1 MRARR
6 ANHRRHGVLPDSREN
21 PNARAR
27 FLRWRNA
34 ELNIAAQQFRRVP
47 VDSRRAV
54 NMHRGAHG
62 ESVECDNRRPAVI
75 CNFHRNSQ
83 LNVSTLF
90 RYLAREIFF
99 ATLLLLVAL
108 LALFALFDLIHEL
121 GDLGKTNHSLS
132 RVLAFVLLS
141 QPSHVAVIFPTAALM
156 GTLFAVARWSA
167 QSELTVMRTSG
178 LSLARL
184 AGYATLIGLVFSV
197 LTLLFAEFVAPV
209 AEATAKRMRMS
220 AAPGVVATQFRS
232 GFWVKDDLAFVNI
245 QTVTPD
251 MQLLDMRIYEF
262 DTVYRLST
270 LRLAKR
276 ATYDFSKSGWVLQDV
291 EKTTFSPLRGE
302 GARMERLV
310 TDGWNTAM
318 TPDLLSVLRTKPD
331 DMSLLS
337 LSAYISH
344 LRENKQNS
352 TRYESAFWGKVFQPV
367 TVIIMML
374 LAIPFGIQSQRATG
388 LGGKLVF
395 GIMLGLAFYFLNQLS
410 SNLTELNN
418 WPALISAAAPLLAFF
433 ALAVALIL
441 QKEYATRFPRRS
453 T

>member
-1 MRARR
+1 M
-6 ANHRRHGVLPDSREN
+6 
-21 PNARAR
+21 
-27 FLRWRNA
+27 
-34 ELNIAAQQFRRVP
+34 
-47 VDSRRAV
+47 
-54 NMHRGAHG
+54 
-62 ESVECDNRRPAVI
+62 
-75 CNFHRNSQ
+75 
-83 LNVSTLF
+83 STLF

-108 LALFALFDLIHEL
+108 LALFALFDLIREL
-121 GDLGKTNHSLS
+121 GDLAKTNHSLS

-156 GTLFAVARWSA
+156 GTLFAVARLSA

-184 AGYATLIGLVFSV
+184 AGYTTMIGLVFSV

-232 GFWVKDDLAFVNI
+232 GFWVKDDRAFVNI
-245 QTVTPD
+245 QNVTPD
-251 MQLLDMRIYEF
+251 TQLLDMRIYEF
-262 DTVYRLST
+262 DAAYRLST

-276 ATYDFSKSGWVLQDV
+276 ASYDFSKSRWVLQEV
-291 EKTTFSPLRGE
+291 EKTTFSPKQGE
-302 GARMERLV
+302 GARMERLT

-318 TPDLLSVLRTKPD
+318 TPDLLSVLRIKPD

-352 TRYESAFWGKVFQPV
+352 TRYESAFWSKVFQPV

-418 WPALISAAAPLLAFF
+418 WPALISAATPLLAFF
-433 ALAVALIL
+433 GLAVIL
-441 QKEYATRFPRRS
+441 LMQKEYATRLPRRRA
-453 T
+453 